1 MSIRASL
8 IKVAIKMTPPFVI
21 TFVANIILRGI
32 AQLKVFQFDLEARS
46 LYVATRLLG
55 EPEDIILKVEN
66 FGVVKIGGK
75 YFFIL
80 RSAESNKLWLNNL
93 MRHFLNQRWP
103 IPEIPQI
110 TPYMGLIN
118 ELLELP

>member
-1 MSIRASL
+1 M
-8 IKVAIKMTPPFVI
+8 IKMTPPFVI
-21 TFVANIILRGI
+21 TFVANIVLKGV
-32 AQLKVFQFDLEARS
+32 AQLKVFQFDLENRT

-66 FGVVKIGGK
+66 FGVVSRGGK

-80 RSAESNKLWLNNL
+80 RSAQSNKPWLTNL
-93 MRHFLNQRWP
+93 MSHVTNQHWP
-103 IPEIPQI
+103 IPAIPQI

-118 ELLELP
+118 EILELP